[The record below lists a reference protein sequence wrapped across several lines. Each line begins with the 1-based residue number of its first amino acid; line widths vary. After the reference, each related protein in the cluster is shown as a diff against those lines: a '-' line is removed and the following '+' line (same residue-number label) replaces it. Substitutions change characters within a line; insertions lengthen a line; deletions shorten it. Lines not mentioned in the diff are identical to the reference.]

1 VASQRRA
8 GQHRKPKPRTAVR
21 TAATVVTA
29 AATMTGVMT
38 FAGTASADPAQ
49 SFQQTKD
56 RVNQLHSEV
65 IKATEAANGVE
76 EQVTKQ
82 QGTANQTQARIAE
95 EQTALNALRD
105 QIGVLAANAYRSGGL
120 PPSLSLA
127 LSGDPE
133 GYLQKSQMMSQ
144 LDGRQ
149 AAKLKQIAAQARVLQ
164 QDRTEA
170 SSQLATLEKLRT
182 ELNKNKTEI
191 QTKLAEAQ
199 RLLNALDKKQQDEI
213 LNSNE
218 HVGGDTDSRAGT
230 DRSSRDKPEKEKPAK
245 ADTPPAN
252 DVPVSGRAAAAVAF
266 AKSQIGKP
274 YAPRGVGPG
283 SYDCSGLTQASWKAA
298 NVQLS
303 RTTWTQVNDGPRI
316 SKDAL
321 KPGDLVFYFSDNS
334 HVGMY
339 IGNGQIVHAPRP
351 GKNVT
356 IAPLDSMPFY
366 AASRPG

>member
-1 VASQRRA
+1 
-8 GQHRKPKPRTAVR
+8 
-21 TAATVVTA
+21 TVVTA

-56 RVNQLHSEV
+56 RVNQLHSDV
-65 IKATEAANGVE
+65 IKATDAANGVE
-76 EQVTKQ
+76 EQITKQ
-82 QGTANQTQARIAE
+82 QGTANQTQARITE

-105 QIGVLAANAYRSGGL
+105 QIGVLAANQYRSGGL

-133 GYLQKSQMMSQ
+133 GYLQKSQMLSQ
-144 LDGRQ
+144 LDGQQ

-170 SSQLATLEKLRT
+170 SSQLGELEKLRT

-191 QTKLAEAQ
+191 QAKLAEAQ
-199 RLLNALDKKQQDEI
+199 RLLNTLTEEQQKKVLDSDE
-213 LNSNE
+213 
-218 HVGGDTDSRAGT
+218 HAGDTTRGN
-230 DRSSRDKPEKEKPAK
+230 DRSSRDKPE
-245 ADTPPAN
+245 TPPATN
-252 DVPVSGRAAAAVAF
+252 IPASGRAKAAIAF
-266 AKSQIGKP
+266 AMAQIGKP
-274 YAPRGVGPG
+274 YVSGAEGPG

-298 NVQLS
+298 NVSLS

-316 SKDAL
+316 AKGSL
-321 KPGDLVFYFSDNS
+321 QPGDLVFFYSDNR
-334 HVGMY
+334 HVGMF

-356 IAPLDSMPFY
+356 TAPLDSMPFY
-366 AASRPG
+366 AAIRPG

>member
-1 VASQRRA
+1 MATQRRS

-65 IKATEAANGVE
+65 IKATEAANGVD
-76 EQVTKQ
+76 EQITKQ
-82 QGTANQTQARIAE
+82 QGTASQTQARITE
-95 EQTALNALRD
+95 EQAALNTLRD
-105 QIGVLAANAYRSGGL
+105 QIGVLAANQYRTGGL

-144 LDGRQ
+144 LDGQQ

-170 SSQLATLEKLRT
+170 TAQLSALEKLRT
-182 ELNKNKTEI
+182 ELNTHKNEI

-199 RLLNALDKKQQDEI
+199 RLLNTLDKKQQDEI

-218 HVGGDTDSRAGT
+218 HKNDTGARSDA
-230 DRSSRDKPEKEKPAK
+230 DRSSRDKPDSP
-245 ADTPPAN
+245 PPATN
-252 DVPVSGRAAAAVAF
+252 IPASGRAQAAINF
-266 AKSQIGKP
+266 ALAQIGKP

-283 SYDCSGLTQASWKAA
+283 SYDCSGLTQASWRAA
-298 NVQLS
+298 NVSLS

-316 SKDAL
+316 AKSAL
-321 KPGDLVFYFSDNS
+321 QPGDLVFYFSDNS

-356 IAPLDSMPFY
+356 KAPLDSMPFY
-366 AASRPG
+366 AAIRPS

>member
-1 VASQRRA
+1 
-8 GQHRKPKPRTAVR
+8 
-21 TAATVVTA
+21 
-29 AATMTGVMT
+29 MTGVMT

-49 SFQQTKD
+49 SFQQTKE
-56 RVNQLHSEV
+56 RVNQLHSDV

-76 EQVTKQ
+76 EQLTKQ

-95 EQTALNALRD
+95 EQTALNTLRD
-105 QIGVLAANAYRSGGL
+105 QVGVLAANQYRSGGL

-133 GYLQKSQMMSQ
+133 DYLQKSEMMSQ

-170 SSQLATLEKLRT
+170 STQLAQLEKLRT
-182 ELNKNKTEI
+182 ELNKNKAEI
-191 QTKLAEAQ
+191 QGKLAEAQ
-199 RLLNALDKKQQDEI
+199 RLLNTLDKKQQDEI
-213 LNSNE
+213 LDSNE
-218 HVGGDTDSRAGT
+218 HANTNANDSRTGT
-230 DRSSRDKPEKEKPAK
+230 DRGSRAKP
-245 ADTPPAN
+245 DTPPPAMK

-266 AKSQIGKP
+266 AKAQIGKP
-274 YAPRGVGPG
+274 YAPRGVGPAT
-283 SYDCSGLTQASWKAA
+283 YDCSGLTQASWKAA
-298 NVQLS
+298 NVSLS
-303 RTTWTQVNDGPRI
+303 RTTWTQVNDGSRI

-321 KPGDLVFYFSDNS
+321 QPGDLVFYNADNS

-339 IGNGQIVHAPRP
+339 IGGGQIVHAPRP

-356 IAPLDSMPFY
+356 IAPVDSMPFY

>member
-1 VASQRRA
+1 MASQRRP

-56 RVNQLHSEV
+56 RVNQLHSDV
-65 IKATEAANGVE
+65 IKATDAANGVE
-76 EQVTKQ
+76 EQIEKQ
-82 QGTANQTQARIAE
+82 QDTANQTQARITE

-105 QIGVLAANAYRSGGL
+105 QIGVLAANQYRSGGL

-144 LDGRQ
+144 LDGQQ

-170 SSQLATLEKLRT
+170 SSQLAELEKLRT
-182 ELNKNKTEI
+182 DLNKNKTDI
-191 QTKLAEAQ
+191 QAKLAEAQ
-199 RLLNALDKKQQDEI
+199 RLLNTLTEQQKKEVLDSDEHA
-213 LNSNE
+213 N
-218 HVGGDTDSRAGT
+218 DTRAN
-230 DRSSRDKPEKEKPAK
+230 DRSSRDKQDTTPTTNVPA
-245 ADTPPAN
+245 
-252 DVPVSGRAAAAVAF
+252 SGRAAAAIAF
-266 AKSQIGKP
+266 ARSQIGKP
-274 YAPRGVGPG
+274 YVSGAEGPG

-298 NVQLS
+298 GVRLT
-303 RTTWTQVNDGPRI
+303 RTTWTQVNDGPRV
-316 SKDAL
+316 SKGSL
-321 KPGDLVFYFSDNS
+321 QPGDLVFFYSDNR
-334 HVGMY
+334 HVGLY
-339 IGNGQIVHAPRP
+339 IGNGKIIHAPRP
-351 GKNVT
+351 GKTVT
-356 IAPLDSMPFY
+356 EAPVDSMPFY
-366 AASRPG
+366 AAIRPG

>member
-1 VASQRRA
+1 MASQHRS

-49 SFQQTKD
+49 SFQQTKE
-56 RVNQLHSEV
+56 RVNQLHSDV
-65 IKATEAANGVE
+65 IKATDAANGVD
-76 EQVTKQ
+76 EQITRQ
-82 QGTANQTQARIAE
+82 QAATNQTQTRIAE
-95 EQTALNALRD
+95 EQAALNALRD
-105 QIGVLAANAYRSGGL
+105 QIGVLAANQYRSGGL

-133 GYLQKSQMMSQ
+133 GFLQKSQMMSQ
-144 LDGRQ
+144 LDGQQ
-149 AAKLKQIAAQARVLQ
+149 AAKLKQIAAQARALQ

-170 SSQLATLEKLRT
+170 SSQLAELEKLRT

-191 QTKLAEAQ
+191 QTKLSEAQ
-199 RLLNALDKKQQDEI
+199 RLLNTLTEQQKKEVLD
-213 LNSNE
+213 SNE
-218 HVGGDTDSRAGT
+218 HKNDAAARGET
-230 DRSSRDKPEKEKPAK
+230 DRSSRDKP
-245 ADTPPAN
+245 DTPPPASN
-252 DVPVSGRAAAAVAF
+252 VPVSGRAAAAVAF
-266 AKSQIGKP
+266 AKAQIGKP
-274 YAPRGVGPG
+274 YSPRAVGPG

-298 NVQLS
+298 NVSLS

-321 KPGDLVFYFSDNS
+321 QPGDLVFYYSDNS
-334 HVGMY
+334 HVGIY
-339 IGNGQIVHAPRP
+339 IGGGQIVHAPRP

-356 IAPLDSMPFY
+356 IAPVFSMEFY
-366 AASRPG
+366 AAVRPG

>member
-1 VASQRRA
+1 MATQRRS

-65 IKATEAANGVE
+65 IKATEAANGVD
-76 EQVTKQ
+76 EQITKQ
-82 QGTANQTQARIAE
+82 QGTASRTQARITE
-95 EQTALNALRD
+95 EQAALNTLRD
-105 QIGVLAANAYRSGGL
+105 QIGVLAANQYRTGGL

-144 LDGRQ
+144 LDGQQ

-170 SSQLATLEKLRT
+170 TAQLSALEKLRT
-182 ELNKNKTEI
+182 ELNTHKNEI

-199 RLLNALDKKQQDEI
+199 RLLNTLDKKQQDEI

-218 HVGGDTDSRAGT
+218 HKNDTGARSDA
-230 DRSSRDKPEKEKPAK
+230 DR
-245 ADTPPAN
+245 
-252 DVPVSGRAAAAVAF
+252 
-266 AKSQIGKP
+266 
-274 YAPRGVGPG
+274 
-283 SYDCSGLTQASWKAA
+283 
-298 NVQLS
+298 
-303 RTTWTQVNDGPRI
+303 
-316 SKDAL
+316 
-321 KPGDLVFYFSDNS
+321 
-334 HVGMY
+334 
-339 IGNGQIVHAPRP
+339 
-351 GKNVT
+351 
-356 IAPLDSMPFY
+356 
-366 AASRPG
+366 